1 VRIVVGLFCLIL
13 LPAAA
18 REFREALA
26 PLFRR
31 QFWPLG
37 AGAVAGVVL
46 EQLLLRRIPGLEV
59 FEHELTHAIAALFC
73 FRRVTKFRIT
83 LRNGGFVAYSGGSRA
98 GDDFIGLAPYF
109 LPTLTVFTAAVRPL
123 APPAWFPWFDLWLGF
138 TLGFHAWSALR
149 EARDNSAKGK
159 VRAAG
164 VRAKTD
170 IGQRG
175 WIYSFLFIAAA
186 TLAIHGAVFRTIP
199 LGYRGLFT
207 WGRHLGAHELRFA
220 QEAIALLRRL

>member
-1 VRIVVGLFCLIL
+1 LACLVL

-18 REFREALA
+18 REFRDAVAAL
-26 PLFRR
+26 LRR
-31 QFWPLG
+31 EYWPLG
-37 AGAVAGVVL
+37 AGAVAGIVL
-46 EQLLLRRIPGLEV
+46 EHLLLRRVPGLEV

-83 LRNGGFVAYSGGSRA
+83 LRNGGYVAYSGGGRL

-109 LPTLTVFTAAVRPL
+109 LPILTVFTAAVRPL

-138 TLGFHAWSALR
+138 TLGFHAWTALR
-149 EARDNSAKGK
+149 EARDNSGKGK

-164 VRAKTD
+164 VRTKTD
-170 IGQRG
+170 IGRRG

-186 TLAIHGAVFRTIP
+186 TLAIHGAVLRTIP
-199 LGYRGLFT
+199 SGYYGIVV
-207 WGRHLGAHELRFA
+207 WARHLWTGELQLA
-220 QEAIALLRRL
+220 QEIIALLRRL